1 MNEKENPAKQKIT
14 FGIRVPNSGP
24 LASPE
29 SIVKV
34 AREAED
40 LGYDSIWVHDHLTW
54 SEEIH
59 RTHISSGSDDF
70 HTGNHSP
77 DFYEA
82 ITTLSYLAGLVH
94 TIRLGIAC
102 VVVPC
107 RNPLLAA
114 KQIASLD
121 VFSHGRLDI
130 GLGIGSPSTMKSR
143 EYEVLGVN
151 RKLRGKIADDH
162 IRAMKAVWT
171 SQPSTYEGKFV
182 SFKDAEI
189 CPKPLQKPHP
199 PLWIGG
205 WTEAAMK
212 RTAALGDGW
221 LPAWLLPE
229 DIGKRF
235 QEVKALAAQV
245 GRNPDALHL
254 GIEVYGCIDQDAQ
267 KARTNGLGT
276 LAIGQS
282 TFERLMTVDQLADVS
297 LIGSPEQIRRTVAA
311 YSDAG
316 VSHFEI
322 KFIYPTLERHSE
334 MLQLFARE
342 VLPEFR

>member
-1 MNEKENPAKQKIT
+1 MEKINKSPAHKVT

-29 SIVKV
+29 SILEV
-34 AREAED
+34 ARGAET

-54 SEEIH
+54 TEEIH
-59 RTHISSGSDDF
+59 RTHISSGSDDST
-70 HTGNHSP
+70 TGNNSP

-82 ITTLSYLAGLVH
+82 MTTLAYLAGLVRSV
-94 TIRLGIAC
+94 RLGIAC
-102 VVVPC
+102 LVVPC

-121 VFSHGRLDI
+121 VFCAGRLDI
-130 GLGIGSPSTMKSR
+130 GLGIGSPSTLKSR

-162 IRAMKAVWT
+162 IRAMKTIWT
-171 SQPSTYEGKFV
+171 SQPSTYEGEFV
-182 SFKDAEI
+182 AFKNAEI

-235 QEVKALAAQV
+235 RELQEMAAQC
-245 GRNPDALHL
+245 GRNPNAIHL
-254 GIEVYGCIDQDAQ
+254 GIEVYGCIDEDSK
-267 KARTNGLGT
+267 KARENGLGT
-276 LAIGQS
+276 LAIGRS
-282 TFERLMTVDQLADVS
+282 TFERLMTVDQLAQVS
-297 LIGSPEQIRRTVAA
+297 LIGSPEEIRRTVKA
-311 YSDAG
+311 YADAG

-322 KFIYPTLERHSE
+322 KFIYPTLQRHSE
-334 MLQLFARE
+334 MLQLFAKE
-342 VLPEFR
+342 ILPAFR